1 MNLSNLRDDVEPL
14 QTRADEIALS
24 STISGARF
32 SSGFFDTRS

>member
-24 STISGARF
+24 STISGPKVLLRVF
-32 SSGFFDTRS
+32 